1 MDNCDLEKV
10 REKLTKM
17 KYGLV
22 GETSAVQICRWTKN
36 SLRGDRGCWKEKFY
50 GISSAGC
57 VQMTPAVMWCEN
69 QCLHCWRPIEMN
81 LGMDLPTVDDPVKIL
96 DGIITKRRE
105 MLMGMKGN
113 SKVDVA
119 KFEENIEPKLF
130 TMSLSGEATLYPRL
144 GEMFAEIRRRGAVSF
159 LVTNGL
165 NPSALRELESSGL
178 PTQLVISTNAP
189 NEKLFLQWHRS
200 MKKNA
205 WNVFLESLDVM
216 RKLKGKVRRVIR
228 LTLVKKGEE
237 GEFGGVTNMSE
248 ENLDEY
254 VDLIRRA
261 APDFVH
267 VKGYKAVGFA
277 KDRMGY
283 DNQVWHDEVLEYARK
298 IAERLGD
305 FRVGAE
311 DERSCVV
318 ALVRDGVE
326 MKIEKI

>member
-1 MDNCDLEKV
+1 MHNCDLKDV
-10 REKLTKM
+10 QKKLVKM

-22 GETSAVQICRWTKN
+22 GDTSAVQICRWTKN

-57 VQMTPAVMWCEN
+57 CQMTPSVMWCEN

-81 LGMDLPTVDDPVKIL
+81 LGTELPTVDDPIKIL
-96 DGIITKRRE
+96 DGIVEKRKD

-113 SKVDVA
+113 PKVDA
-119 KFEENIEPKLF
+119 KKFEEALTPKLY

-144 GEMFAEIRRRGAVSF
+144 GEMFAEVRRRGAVSF

-165 NPSALRELESSGL
+165 NPEALRKLESEGL

-189 NEKLFLQWHRS
+189 NKDLFLRWHRS
-200 MKKNA
+200 TKKDA

-216 RKLKGKVRRVIR
+216 RELEGKVRRVIR
-228 LTLVKKGEE
+228 LTIVKKGSE
-237 GEFGGVTNMSE
+237 GTFGEMTNMEDS
-248 ENLDEY
+248 NVKEY
-254 VDLIRRA
+254 CDLIRRA
-261 APDFVH
+261 NPDFVH
-267 VKGYKAVGFA
+267 VKGYKAVGYA

-283 DNQVWHDEVLEYARK
+283 DNQVWHHEVLEFCEKMAK
-298 IAERLGD
+298 ELGD
-305 FRVGAE
+305 FKIKAD

-318 ALVRDGVE
+318 ALVKDGVE